1 MRRSRLW
8 IISGWLVATLFLA
21 PCSFGQSASP
31 SGRRTRPPQNKPEV
45 NQAELD
51 AEALEEFKEELD
63 DYVKLR
69 RKLEAKLPPFP
80 RQGSQAKVHEYE
92 VTLEKLIEK
101 ARVRARE
108 GDLFVSEVRPLIRR
122 LCRNLFATPEGK
134 ALLAEIREES
144 AERMLLARVNGRYPY
159 GIPLSST
166 PYELLKLLPPLPDV
180 LEYRFLGAHLILI
193 DVEARIIV
201 DVLRNVIPR

>member
-1 MRRSRLW
+1 
-8 IISGWLVATLFLA
+8 VAALCLA

-31 SGRRTRPPQNKPEV
+31 SGRRTRPPQDRPEV

-63 DYVKLR
+63 DYVRLR
-69 RKLEAKLPPFP
+69 RKLEAKLPPLP
-80 RQGSQAKVHEYE
+80 RQGSQAEVHEYE
-92 VTLEKLIEK
+92 VTIEKLIEK

-122 LCRNLFATPEGK
+122 LCRNVFATPQRK
-134 ALLAEIREES
+134 ALLSEIREES
-144 AERMLLARVNGRYPY
+144 AERMLRARVNGRYPY
-159 GIPLSST
+159 EISFSSV
-166 PYELLKLLPPLPDV
+166 PPDLLKVLPPLPDA

-193 DVEARIIV
+193 DVEARIIL